1 MLQLKVRAALK
12 YQRVNPLY
20 HDVLIRDG
28 NINENLLSVGNI
40 FAESDIG
47 FEVESDHELES
58 AANPASVHRHAANE
72 FLVVGHE
79 NLLELV
85 LLKDKKIKHSLFD
98 EKCKGLAFPEI
109 FFKGKFGYTFPR
121 EQFLTSTKYF
131 NQGLLSCS
139 QILPSKS
146 DYIFLAQSV
155 LRNLSD

>member
-40 FAESDIG
+40 FPESDIG

-58 AANPASVHRHAANE
+58 AANPARVHRHAANE
-72 FLVVGHE
+72 FLVVEHE

-85 LLKDKKIKHSLFD
+85 LLKDKKIKHSLLMKSVKDWHF
-98 EKCKGLAFPEI
+98 
-109 FFKGKFGYTFPR
+109 
-121 EQFLTSTKYF
+121 QKYF
-131 NQGLLSCS
+131 SKESSG
-139 QILPSKS
+139 IL
-146 DYIFLAQSV
+146 FLVNSF
-155 LRNLSD
+155 

>member
-40 FAESDIG
+40 FPESDIG

-58 AANPASVHRHAANE
+58 ADNPARVHRHAANE

-85 LLKDKKIKHSLFD
+85 LLKDKKIKHSLLMKSVKDWHF
-98 EKCKGLAFPEI
+98 
-109 FFKGKFGYTFPR
+109 
-121 EQFLTSTKYF
+121 QKYF
-131 NQGLLSCS
+131 SKESSG
-139 QILPSKS
+139 ILFLVN
-146 DYIFLAQSV
+146 IF
-155 LRNLSD
+155 